1 VPDDGWVLDDPPA
14 EDEDELP
21 VEVFAEEPPEVVDV
35 DPVVVVDA
43 LADPPELWVAD
54 GDCGV
59 VVFDPVVVCV
69 EDVVGVGVAVGEV
82 AAGDVVQFVVKE
94 VVVFPLVFDPAMEA
108 GDVTVVVVLAVGVG
122 VGAGVG
128 VGVGVVLADVADVL

>member
-21 VEVFAEEPPEVVDV
+21 VEAFAEEPPEVVDV
-35 DPVVVVDA
+35 EPLVLVDA
-43 LADPPELWVAD
+43 LADPPELWVAV

-82 AAGDVVQFVVKE
+82 EAGDVVQFVVKE

-108 GDVTVVVVLAVGVG
+108 GDETVVVELSVG
-122 VGAGVG
+122 VGAGVGVG